1 MKKIFLAIA
10 MALTFVAC
18 GTSQTAQQRQAS
30 QREKA
35 AQVSDSLSNRTFT
48 VEFNYMH
55 PQRFQSRSL
64 TSIYF
69 VKVMG
74 DSVYSYLPY
83 IGVAYRA
90 DYNGDNPLDFHGH
103 IESYETEPVKNDGTL
118 ITFDTRNKLEKLTY
132 RLTVYSNGSAYLD
145 VQSVDRESIS
155 YTGEMNLEPPR
166 N

>member
-10 MALTFVAC
+10 MALALVAC

-55 PQRFQSRSL
+55 PQRFPSRAL

-74 DSVYSYLPY
+74 DSIYSYLPY
-83 IGVAYRA
+83 MGVAYRA
-90 DYNGDNPLDFHGH
+90 EYNGDNPLDFRGH
-103 IESYETEPVKNDGTL
+103 IENYETEPAKNGGTY
-118 ITFDTRNKLEKLTY
+118 ITFDTRNNIERLTY
-132 RLTVYSNGSAYLD
+132 RFTIYDNGSADLD
-145 VQSVDRESIS
+145 VQSVDRESIN